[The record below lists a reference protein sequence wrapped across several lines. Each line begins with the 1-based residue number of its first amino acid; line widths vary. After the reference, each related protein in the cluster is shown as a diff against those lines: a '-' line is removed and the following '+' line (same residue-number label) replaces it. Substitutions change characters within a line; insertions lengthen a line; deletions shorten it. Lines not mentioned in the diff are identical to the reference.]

1 MRGRLTALVGNP
13 PLLEELAQSCP
24 IFVESAQGAKDRMSR
39 PQRLGNVGGE
49 PDAVLVRVEVAVLV
63 RAFLEKPQRHHGVR
77 DRERGDVH
85 ARAERHVVAK
95 GAEVRAVRRRALTE
109 RCFDL
114 FARYLL
120 KAIWGQAA

>member
-63 RAFLEKPQRHHGVR
+63 RAFLEEPKCHHGVR
-77 DRERGDVH
+77 NRKRGDIH

-95 GAEVRAVRRRALTE
+95 GAQVRAVRRRTLTE

-114 FARYLL
+114 FARDFL